1 MTRYYAIDAANR
13 QLAELRPLLE
23 RLRADRDEVARLQDE
38 LTAFRQADGSADHAR
53 DLADREAAIRTVV
66 QRMKRTV
73 TQLDDWSVALRD
85 ISSGLVDF
93 PALVNGRPIWLCW
106 RLGEDGIGWWH
117 ELETG
122 VAGRKS
128 LIELA

>member
-1 MTRYYAIDAANR
+1 MTRYYAIDAANQ
-13 QLAELRPLLE
+13 QLTELRPLLE

-38 LTAFRQADGSADHAR
+38 LTAFRQADGSADHAQ
-53 DLADREAAIRTVV
+53 DLADREATIRTVV

>member
-1 MTRYYAIDAANR
+1 MTRYYAIDAANER
-13 QLAELRPLLE
+13 LGELRPLLE
-23 RLRADRDEVARLQDE
+23 RLGADRDEVARLQEE

-53 DLADREAAIRTVV
+53 DVADREAAVITVV

-73 TQLDDWSVALRD
+73 MQIDEWEIALRD
-85 ISSGLVDF
+85 IGSGLVDF

-106 RLGEDGIGWWH
+106 RLGEGSIGWWH

-122 VAGRKS
+122 VAGRKP
-128 LIELA
+128 LIELG